1 MKNFSN
7 IYFSRGILSEKDSG
21 RRKWT
26 AADKR
31 SHETEERKKALKG
44 CIKCVCV
51 CVCVCAYWWWWW
63 WWWWWGFVGPH
74 WDLLLG
80 HTHWDEPSESSG
92 HSLAANCHSLLVII
106 TFWCKAVF
114 TKSSSPLHIHTEY
127 LIRIVLP
134 EHIFLIKNNK
144 Y

>member
-44 CIKCVCV
+44 CIIKCVCV
-51 CVCVCAYWWWWW
+51 CVCVRA
-63 WWWWWGFVGPH
+63 GGSGDGGDGG
-74 WDLLLG
+74 DLLD
-80 HTHWDEPSESSG
+80 HTG
-92 HSLAANCHSLLVII
+92 TC
-106 TFWCKAVF
+106 F
-114 TKSSSPLHIHTEY
+114 
-127 LIRIVLP
+127 
-134 EHIFLIKNNK
+134 
-144 Y
+144 